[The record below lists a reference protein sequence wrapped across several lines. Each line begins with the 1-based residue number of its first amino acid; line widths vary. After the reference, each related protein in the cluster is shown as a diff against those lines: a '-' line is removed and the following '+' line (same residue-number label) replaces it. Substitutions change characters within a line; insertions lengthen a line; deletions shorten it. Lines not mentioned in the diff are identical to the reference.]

1 MILSI
6 WRYSHLVLAISSAL
20 FLTIASVT
28 GIILAFEPISNTLQP
43 YGVSNL
49 REISIDQTIS
59 VLKNTYD
66 EVLEVE
72 ITPSDFVIASVVTKE
87 GDNHTAYIH
96 PETGVILGKPRER
109 SRVFSFTTNL
119 HRSLFL
125 KGIGRF
131 FVGFVSLLLCF
142 ITVTGF
148 VILIQRQGG
157 FLKIYKKVQESNFNQ
172 RYHVILGRWL
182 LLPILIVAT
191 TGVYLSA
198 EKFSLLPE
206 STIEHDWSNIPEQT
220 NEADKLI
227 DFTVFENTSL
237 SEVRKITFPFSDDAE
252 DYYEVALQD
261 KEILVHQY
269 TGAVVS
275 EVSYPFVSL
284 ASRWS
289 LQLHTGQGSVLWS
302 LILLVASGSLLF
314 FMYSGF
320 AMTLKRRKKM
330 KGIVPLASTNKD
342 DCEYILL
349 VGSETGNTHAFA
361 TTIYKALSK
370 EGKTVFMSSLNE
382 YTTYEKAKYVLI
394 FTATYGDGDA
404 PSNARNFEKRVAEVT
419 PISTLKF
426 SVLGFGSSLYP
437 QYCRFAV
444 LVDSLLHKHPAFVP
458 IMPLV
463 KVDDQEETILKAWVY
478 DWNIQTK
485 MSLQIDASV
494 VKEKKKKTHTFTV
507 VEKTAVNTDT
517 TFLLRLKSE
526 KTAKFQSGDLLEIT
540 PEGEEKARQYSIAKV
555 NENIVLSVRKHDQ
568 GRCSSY
574 LSTLEQGNIICGV
587 LEKNKKF
594 HFPTHASSVIRIANG
609 TGIAPFLGMMEENTT
624 NIPMH
629 VFWGGRTQ
637 NSFALYEE
645 FVLSALS
652 RKRIQSYMNSYSREG
667 DKQYVQDILTEDTDL
682 IKEVLT
688 TGGTIMIC
696 GSLAMQHAV
705 LDVLEHI
712 SQEQLKRPLQDF
724 ENNKQILTDCY

>member
-6 WRYSHLVLAISSAL
+6 WRYSHLILAISSAL
-20 FLTIASVT
+20 FLIIASVT
-28 GIILAFEPISNTLQP
+28 GVILAFEPISDTLQP

-49 REISIDQTIS
+49 RDVSIDQTIS

-72 ITPSDFVIASVVTKE
+72 ITPSDFVIASVVTKD
-87 GDNHTAYIH
+87 GDNHTAYLH
-96 PETGVILGKPRER
+96 PVTGAILGKPTER
-109 SRVFSFTTNL
+109 SRIFSFTTNL

-148 VILIQRQGG
+148 ILLVQRQGG
-157 FLKIYKKVQESNFNQ
+157 ILKIFRKVQERNFNQ

-182 LLPILIVAT
+182 LLPILILAA

-206 STIEHDWSNIPEQT
+206 STIEHDWNNIPEPT
-220 NEADKLI
+220 NEENKNV
-227 DFTVFENTSL
+227 DFAVFKNTSL

-252 DYYEVALQD
+252 DYYEVALRD

-269 TGAVVS
+269 TGAVIS
-275 EVSYPFVSL
+275 EVSYPFVTL

-320 AMTLKRRKKM
+320 AMSLKRRKKT
-330 KGIVPLASTNKD
+330 KGLVSLVSTDKD
-342 DCEYILL
+342 TCEYIIL
-349 VGSETGNTHAFA
+349 VGSETGNTHAF
-361 TTIYKALSK
+361 TTTACKALNK
-370 EGKTVFMSSLNE
+370 EGKTVFMSPLNE
-382 YTTYEKAKYVLI
+382 YTTYEKARYVFI

-419 PISTLKF
+419 PINTLKF

-437 QYCRFAV
+437 QYCRFAI
-444 LVDSLLHKHPAFVP
+444 LVDGLLHKHPSFIP

-463 KVDDQEETILKAWVY
+463 KVDDQEETMLKAWVS
-478 DWNIQTK
+478 DCNIQTK

-494 VKEKKKKTHTFTV
+494 VKEKEKKTHTFTV
-507 VEKTAVNTDT
+507 VEKTAVNTDV

-526 KTAKFQSGDLLEIT
+526 KTVKFQSGDLLEIT
-540 PEGEEKARQYSIAKV
+540 PEGEQKARQYSVAKV
-555 NENIVLSVRKHDQ
+555 NENMVLSVRKHDQ
-568 GRCSSY
+568 GKCSSY
-574 LSTLEQGNIICGV
+574 LSTLELGNIICGA

-594 HFPTHASSVIRIANG
+594 HFPKHASSVICIANG
-609 TGIAPFLGMMEENTT
+609 TGIAPFLGMMEENTAK
-624 NIPMH
+624 IPMH
-629 VFWGGRTQ
+629 VFWGGRTRD
-637 NSFALYEE
+637 SFALYEE
-645 FVLSALS
+645 SMLSALS
-652 RKRIQSYMNSYSREG
+652 RKRIQSYMNAYSREG
-667 DKQYVQDILTEDTDL
+667 DKQYVQDILTDDTAL
-682 IKEVLT
+682 IKEVLA

-712 SQEQLKRPLQDF
+712 SKEQLKRPLHDF